1 MNSAFDAPASAAAAA
16 FPPADDA
23 ALAARLDRVLG
34 AALGER
40 RIVGAVALV
49 ARHGRLV
56 YRRAHGLAERETQR
70 PMREDTL
77 FRLSSITKPIVTV
90 AVLRLVADGRMTL
103 DSPITRWLPDFAP
116 ALPGGRA
123 PALSVHQL
131 LTHTAGLSYWLLEA
145 PGSAYHTLGV
155 SDGIDL
161 VDFDLAENLR
171 RIAAAPLAFEPGSA
185 WRYSLALDV
194 LGAAIE
200 RETGRALPD
209 AVARLVT
216 TPLGMRDTGFVAADP
231 ARFAVAYAN
240 AAPEPARITD
250 NLDVPLPEGHGV
262 AVRFAPSRV
271 FDATAFASGGAGMYG
286 SADDVLRVLET
297 IRTGGDGF
305 LPAALVAAMRTDH
318 TGPAAGTR
326 GPGWGFGYG
335 GAVLSDPALAQSP
348 QSAGTL
354 QWGGVYGHSW
364 FVDAARG
371 LTVLLMTNTAYE
383 GMSGPLTL
391 EVRDAVYGV

>member
-90 AVLRLVADGRMTL
+90 AVLRLVADGRMAL
-103 DSPITRWLPDFAP
+103 DAPITRWLPDFAP
-116 ALPGGRA
+116 ALPDGRA

-262 AVRFAPSRV
+262 RCASRRRGC
-271 FDATAFASGGAGMYG
+271 S
-286 SADDVLRVLET
+286 
-297 IRTGGDGF
+297 
-305 LPAALVAAMRTDH
+305 
-318 TGPAAGTR
+318 TR
-326 GPGWGFGYG
+326 RR
-335 GAVLSDPALAQSP
+335 SRR
-348 QSAGTL
+348 
-354 QWGGVYGHSW
+354 
-364 FVDAARG
+364 AARG
-371 LTVLLMTNTAYE
+371 CTAAPTTCCACSRRSARAATVSCRPRSSPRCAPITRGRPPARA
-383 GMSGPLTL
+383 GPAGASAMAERCCPIRRSRSRRRAPEPCNGAASTGI
-391 EVRDAVYGV
+391 RGSSTRRAGSPCC

>member
-40 RIVGAVALV
+40 RIVGAVALA

-90 AVLRLVADGRMTL
+90 AVLRLVADGRMAL
-103 DSPITRWLPDFAP
+103 DAPITRWLPDFAP

-185 WRYSLALDV
+185 WRYSLALD
-194 LGAAIE
+194 A
-200 RETGRALPD
+200 
-209 AVARLVT
+209 
-216 TPLGMRDTGFVAADP
+216 
-231 ARFAVAYAN
+231 
-240 AAPEPARITD
+240 
-250 NLDVPLPEGHGV
+250 
-262 AVRFAPSRV
+262 
-271 FDATAFASGGAGMYG
+271 
-286 SADDVLRVLET
+286 
-297 IRTGGDGF
+297 
-305 LPAALVAAMRTDH
+305 
-318 TGPAAGTR
+318 
-326 GPGWGFGYG
+326 
-335 GAVLSDPALAQSP
+335 
-348 QSAGTL
+348 
-354 QWGGVYGHSW
+354 
-364 FVDAARG
+364 
-371 LTVLLMTNTAYE
+371 
-383 GMSGPLTL
+383 
-391 EVRDAVYGV
+391 